1 MAENSK
7 RPTGNP
13 PKSDASEHEYILQ
26 PKKSEAGKPPT
37 THAAPQDQENEP
49 NDADPSLVKR
59 LTNLT
64 GDVTVGALKL
74 AVKASGMPVRLGK
87 SIITDGDKL
96 KMMLE
101 TGRYLQDV
109 RKVAGL
115 TINDLNHALDLEDK
129 TLLEAV
135 ENGTATLS
143 FELILRLAAML
154 ARHDPVP
161 FVMRMTR
168 TYNPTVWR
176 ILNDWGVGRIP
187 LQYERERQFVNIFR
201 RHDAARKLS
210 DEGYAEVLKFTQAA
224 FDMAL
229 HFVIEKEGLTDTL
242 INVDE
247 EEA

>member
-1 MAENSK
+1 MAEESK
-7 RPTGNP
+7 QSTVKKSNGRTQTPNTP
-13 PKSDASEHEYILQ
+13 PGKNAEPAPPLAQSDAEIADE
-26 PKKSEAGKPPT
+26 
-37 THAAPQDQENEP
+37 THDH
-49 NDADPSLVKR
+49 DPSLVRR

-74 AVKASGMPVRLGK
+74 AVKAGGMPVRLGR
-87 SIITDGDKL
+87 SIIGDGDKL

-115 TINDLNHALDLEDK
+115 TISDLNQALDLEDK

-135 ENGTATLS
+135 ENGTAALS
-143 FELILRLAAML
+143 FELILRLAALL
-154 ARHDPVP
+154 ARHDPIP
-161 FVMRMTR
+161 FVMRLTR
-168 TYNPTVWR
+168 TYNPAVWR
-176 ILNDWGVGRIP
+176 ILDDWGIGRIP

-210 DEGYAEVLKFTQAA
+210 DDGYAEVLKFTQAA

-229 HFVIEKEGLTDTL
+229 HFVMEKEGITDVVRKVET
-242 INVDE
+242 E
-247 EEA
+247 SPE